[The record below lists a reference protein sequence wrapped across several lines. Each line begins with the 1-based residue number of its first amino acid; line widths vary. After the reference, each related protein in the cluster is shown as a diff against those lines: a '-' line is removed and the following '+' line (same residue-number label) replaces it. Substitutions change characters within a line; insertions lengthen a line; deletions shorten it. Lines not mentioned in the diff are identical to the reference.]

1 MPKKV
6 LTSCR
11 RLWVL
16 NVYNNFMSFKR
27 KLGNIYSLLARNLN
41 GNTSVLYSL
50 HHPWLQEIP
59 VGQEDP
65 CHPFH
70 PVLLEVQS
78 GQSNQG
84 VPKQD
89 LRKYS

>member
-1 MPKKV
+1 MFIT
-6 LTSCR
+6 TSCLSKE
-11 RLWVL
+11 RLE
-16 NVYNNFMSFKR
+16 Y
-27 KLGNIYSLLARNLN
+27 I
-41 GNTSVLYSL
+41 NTSMLYSL

-65 CHPFH
+65 YHPFH

-78 GQSNQG
+78 GQSNQD

-89 LRKYS
+89 LGKYS